1 MIFLFATREEK
12 SKLGNMS
19 VEQLESAIL
28 GLPPEERRRL
38 VAWLDE
44 HRHELFGGVA
54 SEADLTEQQK
64 AEIRRRRQ
72 EYRDHPELF
81 IRMDGKS
88 LEEMFARI
96 RDACARVSSTR

>member
-1 MIFLFATREEK
+1 
-12 SKLGNMS
+12 MS

-44 HRHELFGGVA
+44 HRHELFSGVVA
-54 SEADLTEQQK
+54 PEADLTEQQK

-72 EYRDHPELF
+72 DYRDHPEKF
-81 IRMDGKS
+81 IGMDEKS

-96 RDACARVSSTR
+96 RNACARVSSTR